1 LDWNLVFSTAASAND
16 LPITWVIGRVWIIV
30 EHTVVAAP
38 VLGLFEMVLNL
49 LDLNPN
55 SFYIVLKLLICR
67 DLIVPDFI
75 LYWFERNEMSNSV
88 LSNYGKFS
96 TFMMFMFGRA
106 TADFGAVLRFL
117 GIISLWESDL
127 AVSSCFTCTI

>member
-1 LDWNLVFSTAASAND
+1 M
-16 LPITWVIGRVWIIV
+16 
-30 EHTVVAAP
+30 VAAP
-38 VLGLFEMVLNL
+38 VLGLFEIVLNL

-55 SFYIVLKLLICR
+55 SFYIVLKLLIFR

-96 TFMMFMFGRA
+96 TFMMFMLGRD

-117 GIISLWESDL
+117 GIISL
-127 AVSSCFTCTI
+127 